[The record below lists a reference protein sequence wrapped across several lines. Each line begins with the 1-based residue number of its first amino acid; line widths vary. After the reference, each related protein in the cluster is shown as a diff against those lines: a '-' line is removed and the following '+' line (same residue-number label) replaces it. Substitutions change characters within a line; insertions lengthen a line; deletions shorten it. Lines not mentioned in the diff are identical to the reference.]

1 MKSAGENVMPR
12 GAAEAGRLCKIEFL
26 AMNNPV
32 RRFLQKNVEFRFF
45 RDALRAHAI
54 NPTGGVIMD
63 AGCGSGYGTRLI
75 VDEYRP
81 SRVIAF
87 DIMPEQI
94 ELAKRRDIGVDFFV
108 GDMTKIDLPDNS
120 CDAAFVFGV
129 FHHVPGWRRAVREVV
144 RTIKPGGVLVV
155 EEPPYRFTFR
165 ELEEALRAS
174 GLTMLAAKGFFM
186 RTIRGYLWRKGGAGR
201 GTSEK

>member
-1 MKSAGENVMPR
+1 MKSTGENIMPR
-12 GAAEAGRLCKIEFL
+12 GAADTGRLGRIEFL

-32 RRFLQKNVEFRFF
+32 RRLLQKHVEFRFF
-45 RDALRAHAI
+45 RDALRSHSI
-54 NPTGGVIMD
+54 DLTGGVIID

-75 VDEYRP
+75 VGEYKP

-94 ELAKRRDIGVDFFV
+94 ELAQKRGIGVDFFV
-108 GDMTKIDLPDNS
+108 GDMTKIDTPDNS

-129 FHHVPGWRRAVREVV
+129 FHHVPDWRRAVVEVA

-186 RTIRGYLWRKGGAGR
+186 RTIRGYLWRKGGTGHDRA
-201 GTSEK
+201 EA